1 MGSSLLTIVI
11 QLKDGSHIQSES
23 AMDDIGHGYDPV
35 PIALMD
41 DSEIIET
48 LNLANNG
55 TELIN
60 VLDSHYNGMFRS
72 FPLTEKQLENN
83 TEYLSTDWYDKENQ
97 QTIASVESF
106 KNVEIILIS
115 DQWASD
121 YGKVKQKYFIY
132 DPKRKTGHTLD
143 DPDEYFQ
150 KDEDNHVDDTVYLTK
165 SEFLELLGT
174 KSVRRIENPIIKQF
188 IKGFD
193 DWEITKQKN
202 GEIGIWYTGP
212 IFGVNVN
219 RSELTVEILE
229 SIITELMSEV
239 EKLK

>member
-1 MGSSLLTIVI
+1 MGSSLLKIVI

-72 FPLTEKQLENN
+72 FPFTENQLENN
-83 TEYLSTDWYDKENQ
+83 TGYLSTDWYDKENQ
-97 QTIASVESF
+97 QAILSVENF

-121 YGKVKQKYFIY
+121 YGKVKQKYLFMIQRAKQAIQWMN
-132 DPKRKTGHTLD
+132 PMNTFRKT
-143 DPDEYFQ
+143 EIIM
-150 KDEDNHVDDTVYLTK
+150 LT
-165 SEFLELLGT
+165 
-174 KSVRRIENPIIKQF
+174 IPF
-188 IKGFD
+188 IL
-193 DWEITKQKN
+193 QSLN
-202 GEIGIWYTGP
+202 
-212 IFGVNVN
+212 
-219 RSELTVEILE
+219 S
-229 SIITELMSEV
+229 
-239 EKLK
+239 